1 MNQSRIA
8 ASTAVLA
15 LAALAGVSPASA
27 EPKAKNVILFLADAG
42 GISTLH
48 AASIHGHGA
57 PRKLFVQSMP
67 NIGLSDT
74 STPSAWVSDSA
85 AGMTA
90 IVTGRKTHNGVI
102 SQGPDAVRGKQD
114 GTPLKTILE
123 YAEERGLATGVVT
136 NMAFF
141 DATPA
146 ACYAQ
151 ANDRRATAT
160 ILRGFLS
167 PRFGDGVDVLVGAG
181 RAAAV
186 KASAEAGFDFFAEA
200 GKKGYELPNSAEAAA
215 ASRARRQVAVLDSG
229 VYDIA
234 AVMRATIDKLSANP
248 KGYFL
253 MVEWDAHTDN
263 PKNGLERVV
272 AFDKA
277 IRETAARVDPKK
289 TLLLF
294 TADHSFDLRMISGK
308 PGAPL
313 ALPANKEEGATGKF
327 AVRVNGSHAGEEV
340 LVAAQGPGATRVR
353 GYLANSD
360 LFGVMMAAFGWRE
373 R

>member
-1 MNQSRIA
+1 MKSHLRFCLSLLGLA
-8 ASTAVLA
+8 ASQRVLT
-15 LAALAGVSPASA
+15 A
-27 EPKAKNVILFLADAG
+27 EPKAKNIILFLADAG
-42 GISTLH
+42 GTSTLH

-74 STPSAWVSDSA
+74 STPSNWVSDSA

-114 GTPLKTILE
+114 GAPLKTILE
-123 YAEERGLATGVVT
+123 YAEEHGLSTGVLT

-160 ILRGFLS
+160 ILKGFLN
-167 PRFGDGVDVLVGAG
+167 PRFGDGVDILIGAG
-181 RAAAV
+181 RPAAI
-186 KASAEAGFDFFAEA
+186 KASTEAGFDFLGDAA
-200 GKKGYELPNSAEAAA
+200 KKGYEIAPSAEAAA
-215 ASRARRQVAVLDSG
+215 ASQAKRQVAIFDSG
-229 VYDIA
+229 AFELAPVLRSA
-234 AVMRATIDKLSANP
+234 IDRLSANR

-263 PKNGLERVV
+263 PKAGLDRLV

-277 IRETAARVDPKK
+277 IRETAGKVDSSK

-294 TADHSFDLRMISGK
+294 TADHSFDLRLISGK
-308 PGAPL
+308 PGTPL
-313 ALPANKEEGATGKF
+313 ALPANREEGASGKF

-340 LVAAQGPGATRVR
+340 LAAAQGPGATRVR
-353 GYLANSD
+353 GYLDNTD
-360 LFGVMMAAFGWRE
+360 LFRVMLAAFGWKE
-373 R
+373 K